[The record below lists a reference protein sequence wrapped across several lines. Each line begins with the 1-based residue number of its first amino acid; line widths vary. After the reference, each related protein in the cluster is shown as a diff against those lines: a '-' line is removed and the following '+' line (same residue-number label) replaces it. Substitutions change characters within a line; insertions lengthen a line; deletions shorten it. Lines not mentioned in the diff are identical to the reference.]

1 MSKIFLCSFAS
12 EDLKRSKFRFLEQSK
27 EMNIYENIRVFEFED
42 LNEDRKKQIES
53 FFKIN
58 QKRLFGYACWKADII
73 SYFMKQIPEN
83 SILQYSDIGCH
94 FNKDG
99 LNRLKEYITLC
110 EKNNFLT
117 FQYKIPDFDNINN
130 FKFQTYRE
138 YQYTKN
144 DLFKYFDINDNSE
157 IFNSEQIWSGTIFFK
172 KNNFSKDIINE
183 WSKISFENNLIDDS
197 ESKSKNN
204 KNFIEHRHDQSIFS
218 IICKKKKILSL
229 SASECEWAED
239 DKGRTWEHLKKFPI
253 LAKRDKKYNFF
264 KRFLNRQKKNLKRIF

>member
-12 EDLKRSKFRFLEQSK
+12 EDLKRSKYRFLEQSK
-27 EMNIYENIRVFEFED
+27 EMNIYENIRVFGFED
-42 LNEDRKKQIES
+42 LNENRKKQIES

-73 SYFMKQIPEN
+73 SSFMKEIPEN

-110 EKNNFLT
+110 EKNNLLT

-130 FKFQTYRE
+130 FKFQIYRE

-144 DLFKYFDINDNSE
+144 DLFKYFNINDSSE
-157 IFNSEQIWSGTIFFK
+157 IFNSEQLWSGTIFFK
-172 KNNFSKDIINE
+172 KNNFSKDVIDE

-197 ESKSKNN
+197 ESNSQNN
-204 KNFIEHRHDQSIFS
+204 DNFIEHRHDQSIFS
-218 IICKKKKILSL
+218 IICKKKNILTL

-239 DKGRTWEHLKKFPI
+239 NKGRTWEHLKKFPI

-264 KRFLNRQKKNLKRIF
+264 KRFLNRQKKNLNRIF

>member
-12 EDLKRSKFRFLEQSK
+12 EDLKRSKYRFLEQSK
-27 EMNIYENIRVFEFED
+27 EMNIYENIRVFGFED
-42 LNEDRKKQIES
+42 LNENRKKQIES

-73 SYFMKQIPEN
+73 SSFMKQIPEN

-110 EKNNFLT
+110 EKNNLLT

-130 FKFQTYRE
+130 FKFQIYRE

-144 DLFKYFDINDNSE
+144 DLFKYFNINDSSE
-157 IFNSEQIWSGTIFFK
+157 IFNSEQLWSGTIFFK
-172 KNNFSKDIINE
+172 KNNFSKDVIDE

-197 ESKSKNN
+197 ESNSQNN
-204 KNFIEHRHDQSIFS
+204 NNFIEHRHDQSIFS
-218 IICKKKKILSL
+218 IICKKKNILTL

-239 DKGRTWEHLKKFPI
+239 NKGRTWEHLKKFPI

-264 KRFLNRQKKNLKRIF
+264 KRFLNRQKKNLNRIF